1 MHQVATPDSS
11 HTTVSL
17 PPPAPEASREPSWL
31 GRAITTVADVCCKT
45 GRTVVYAIKSL
56 LNFLIYASVTPY
68 KYIFNCLTYPFT
80 GTKTTATEQSK
91 VEDSKSISPT
101 VISSTKDS
109 DAVLPDT
116 PTLRQYLPPHQR
128 PVNKLQTLPE
138 HNENLEYRYVSGEQ
152 VIQQKLCKELSAAE
166 AQLDHY
172 PKAFQGRTNAASYY
186 QQASGVHFP
195 ATGRGY
201 VTVQRAGEKTT
212 IHYEPI
218 HGTQSGVAHAQGARR
233 HMEDAHIASQFTAIV
248 NNRPVVIDI
257 TGIFDGHGG
266 SAWSSYASQ
275 QIIPHLQRRLEEFN
289 PNGLHDEGIW
299 NALKLALVDLDNTL
313 PQAPLLGTNAKAF
326 FEGLATSGTT
336 ANIALRI
343 NGDLWVIN
351 LGDSRAILLDQA
363 GHIRQISED
372 AEPDTPKYRHSIE
385 KRGGYVVDVDGTP
398 RVNGNLAVARTL
410 GDHYLNGAISARG
423 KVIKIPSRECS
434 GGTLIQV
441 CDGITEVAFSKDI
454 ARTVQRQLH
463 LGNPVEHAASR
474 PVAKAYQ
481 AGSMDNMSVM
491 VTPLPLPVPAV

>member
-17 PPPAPEASREPSWL
+17 PPPSPEASRESSWL
-31 GRAITTVADVCCKT
+31 GRAITTVADVCCKI
-45 GRTVVYAIKSL
+45 GRAVVCAIKSL

-91 VEDSKSISPT
+91 VEDSESISPT

-116 PTLRQYLPPHQR
+116 PTLRIYLPPHQR
-128 PVNKLQTLPE
+128 PANKLQKLSE

-152 VIQQKLCKELSAAE
+152 LIQQKLRKELNAAE
-166 AQLDHY
+166 AQLDHC
-172 PKAFQGRTNAASYY
+172 PKAFQGHTNAEKHY
-186 QQASGVHFP
+186 QQASGVPFP
-195 ATGRGY
+195 AAGKGC
-201 VTVQRAGEKTT
+201 VTVQRAGEKTS

-218 HGTQSGVAHAQGARR
+218 HGTQSAVAHAQGARP

-266 SAWSSYASQ
+266 SAWSSHASQ
-275 QIIPHLQRRLEEFN
+275 QVIPHLQRRLEEFN

-299 NALKLALVDLDNTL
+299 NALKHALVDLDNTL
-313 PQAPLLGTNAKAF
+313 PQVPSGKNANDF
-326 FEGLATSGTT
+326 FKGLATSGTT

-343 NGDLWVIN
+343 NGDLWVVN
-351 LGDSRAILLDQA
+351 LGDSRAILLDQT

-372 AEPDTPKYRHSIE
+372 AEPDAPAYRHSIE
-385 KRGGYVVDVDGTP
+385 KRGGNVVYVHGIP
-398 RVNGNLAVARTL
+398 RVNEKLAVARAL

-423 KVIKIPSRECS
+423 KVIKIPSSECS

-454 ARTVQRQLH
+454 AISVQRQLH
-463 LGNPVEHAASR
+463 LGNPVEHAAAR
-474 PVAKAYQ
+474 PVAKAYK

-491 VTPLPLPVPAV
+491 VTRLPLPIPAG